1 MGWDNDD
8 IIVKDNQPL
17 EGIRNTMREI
27 KDADHSCANCV
38 LVVVLTYRNKGGSMI
53 DSESNNYNE
62 YELWEPFVV
71 VGVLNRAFWHENDTK
86 GFFQGMFF
94 NNLNRQIRT
103 GHIGKQELL
112 TPTPLWKCS
121 KKSYA
126 LVMAGFPISQFLVK
140 HFRKWLKSKDGITS
154 ITSITSF

>member
-1 MGWDNDD
+1 MNQDGITPIPELDRPGYRVSKTQLVETLKNMGWDNND

-17 EGIRNTMREI
+17 EGIRNTMREL

-86 GFFQGMFF
+86 GFFQSMFF
-94 NNLNRQIRT
+94 NNLKRKIRT
-103 GHIGKQELL
+103 GHIGGQWPFG
-112 TPTPLWKCS
+112 T
-121 KKSYA
+121 
-126 LVMAGFPISQFLVK
+126 FPKIHPFLK
-140 HFRKWLKSKDGITS
+140 G
-154 ITSITSF
+154 